1 MTGMSTQRS
10 AAGVTQTVTLIR
22 QHAERR
28 GATVFAV
35 IDHAAAARGVGLY
48 MPATQVVIFGNPAA
62 GTPLMLAMPEI
73 ALDLPLRV
81 LVRDDGHGGCLVS
94 WQQPQYVAVRF
105 GLDAEQARPL
115 TAVAAVVAEALGHA
129 DADATNADVEANN
142 R

>member
-1 MTGMSTQRS
+1 MTGISTQHS

-35 IDHAAAARGVGLY
+35 IDHAAAAREVSLD

-62 GTPLMLAMPEI
+62 GTPLMLATPEI

-94 WQQPQYVAVRF
+94 WQQPKYVAVRF

-115 TAVAAVVAEALGHA
+115 MAVAAVVSDALGSA
-129 DADATNADVEANN
+129 DADAGN